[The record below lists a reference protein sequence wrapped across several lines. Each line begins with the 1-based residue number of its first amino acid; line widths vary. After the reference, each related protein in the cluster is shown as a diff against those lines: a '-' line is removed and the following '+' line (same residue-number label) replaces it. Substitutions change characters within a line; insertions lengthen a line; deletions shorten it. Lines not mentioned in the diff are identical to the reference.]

1 MDFLVTLHHARL
13 IESIPKKY
21 LSYFYVEILGS
32 KEEEY
37 YFFLLPA
44 AKWKVDPQ
52 NLQRCG
58 FCNMHVLLHIP

>member
-21 LSYFYVEILGS
+21 LSYYYVEILGS

-37 YFFLLPA
+37 
-44 AKWKVDPQ
+44 
-52 NLQRCG
+52 
-58 FCNMHVLLHIP
+58 